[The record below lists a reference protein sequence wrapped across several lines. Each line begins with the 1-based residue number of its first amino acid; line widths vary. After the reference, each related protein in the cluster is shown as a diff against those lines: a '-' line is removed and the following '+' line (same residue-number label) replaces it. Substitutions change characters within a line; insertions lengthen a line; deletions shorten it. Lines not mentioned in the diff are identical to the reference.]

1 MVFATSNCILPKVF
15 RNGKRTFHIRYGKT
29 VIPPD
34 ADKWRQC
41 HRCGTIYARYE
52 AKLEAE

>member
-1 MVFATSNCILPKVF
+1 MANVRSILGNRIYLPDEF
-15 RNGKRTFHIRYGKT
+15 GNT

-34 ADKWRQC
+34 ADKWCQC
-41 HRCGTIYARYE
+41 HRCGTIYARHE